1 MARELATSFIG
12 ALVGGAI
19 AIALGV
25 MLNWS
30 DGALG
35 AAAILAGFA
44 GMVLAE
50 HINPPDRSSVRRRR
64 A

>member
-12 ALVGGAI
+12 AVIGGAI
-19 AIALGV
+19 AITLGLV
-25 MLNWS
+25 LNWS
-30 DGALG
+30 DGAIGG
-35 AAAILAGFA
+35 ALILASFA

-50 HINPPDRSSVRRRR
+50 HIDPPDRSSVRRRR